1 MNNLGIIYETQKK
14 YDDAK
19 ELYLQAVKKDYID
32 AMYNL
37 GVFYIKQNELNEAA
51 ILTARQN
58 KASITMYEINTAVDR
73 MLAGLEGTSLADTK
87 NKRLIA
93 YHEIGHAIIGT
104 LLKYH
109 DDVQKVTLIPRGQA
123 RGFTWFIP
131 GEDQALISR
140 GQLVARVIGTLGGRA
155 AEEVVFGSSEITTG
169 ASNDLQQITSLTRQ
183 IVTRFG
189 MSTVGPISLDSN
201 VEQIFIGRGI
211 RNENELSITVSNKI
225 DDQVKIIIKHCYDQA
240 INIIKQNRFLID
252 QLVDQLIQEETIDGD
267 DFKNHVKM
275 YAKLPKKFLTN
286 TKKTKLLE
294 KNLDS
299 LILN

>member
-1 MNNLGIIYETQKK
+1 LPDVKGRLEILKVHAKNKKFSDEISLQLIAQRTPGFSGADLANL
-14 YDDAK
+14 
-19 ELYLQAVKKDYID
+19 
-32 AMYNL
+32 
-37 GVFYIKQNELNEAA
+37 LNEAA
-51 ILTARQN
+51 ILTARQD
-58 KASITMYEINTAVDR
+58 KSAITMYEINTAVDR

-123 RGFTWFIP
+123 RGFTWFMP
-131 GEDQALISR
+131 SEDQALISR

-155 AEEVVFGSSEITTG
+155 AEEVVFGLSEITTG

-201 VEQIFIGRGI
+201 VEQIFIGRGM
-211 RNENELSITVSNKI
+211 RNENELSITISNKV
-225 DDQVKIIIKHCYDQA
+225 DDQVKTIIKHCYDQA
-240 INIIKQNRFLID
+240 RSIIKQNRFLID
-252 QLVDQLIQEETIDGD
+252 QLVDQLIQEETIDGE
-267 DFKNHVKM
+267 DFKNHVRL
-275 YAKLPKKFLTN
+275 YAKLPEKLSTTSKKS
-286 TKKTKLLE
+286 KIAK
-294 KNLDS
+294 KNLNPFV
-299 LILN
+299 LT